1 MAAEKVSASSSA
13 AVDHEGR
20 GRLLRLATNASVATA
35 SILIVVKLV
44 AWLITGSVS
53 VMASLTD
60 SLLDAAASVINLV
73 AVRYALQPADTEHR
87 FGHGKAEYI
96 AGLAQSTFIAGSA
109 LFLVLV
115 AVDRLSHPRPLE
127 RVGVG
132 LAVMAFS
139 VLATLV
145 LLAVQHYVVR
155 KTQSVAIRADSLHYR
170 TDLLT
175 NVSII
180 VALVLATYG
189 WPGFDALFA
198 LGIAVYILY
207 SAWQIGYEAV
217 QLLLDRE
224 LPEAVQEE
232 IRRIT
237 LGHEGVRRMHDLR
250 TRKSGNTLFIQFH
263 MEMDG
268 DMPLTRAHAIGDEVE
283 SAIKEVYPNADILI
297 HHDPYDPEQPR

>member
-1 MAAEKVSASSSA
+1 MATEQAGASPGVTSGQ
-13 AVDHEGR
+13 DER
-20 GRLLRLATNASVATA
+20 GRLLRLATNASVTTA
-35 SILIVVKLV
+35 SILIVVKLA

-60 SLLDAAASVINLV
+60 SLLDAAASVINLI

-109 LFLVLV
+109 LFLILV
-115 AVDRLSHPRPLE
+115 AVDRLSHPRALE

-139 VLATLV
+139 VVATLI
-145 LLAVQHYVVR
+145 LLAIQHYVVNR
-155 KTQSVAIRADSLHYR
+155 TQSVAIRADSLHYR

-198 LGIAVYILY
+198 LGIAAYILY

-224 LPEAVQEE
+224 LPEEVQDE
-232 IRRIT
+232 IRHIA
-237 LGHEGVRRMHDLR
+237 LGHGGVRRMHDLR

-263 MEMDG
+263 MELDG

-283 SAIKEVYPNADILI
+283 AAIKQAYPNADVLI
-297 HHDPYDPEQPR
+297 HHDPYDPEHPR

>member
-1 MAAEKVSASSSA
+1 VATEQAGASPGVTSGQ
-13 AVDHEGR
+13 DER
-20 GRLLRLATNASVATA
+20 GRLLRLATNASVTTA
-35 SILIVVKLV
+35 SILIVVKLA

-60 SLLDAAASVINLV
+60 SLLDAAASVINLI

-109 LFLVLV
+109 LFLILV
-115 AVDRLSHPRPLE
+115 AVDRLSHPRALE

-139 VLATLV
+139 VVATLI
-145 LLAVQHYVVR
+145 LLAIQHYVVNR
-155 KTQSVAIRADSLHYR
+155 TQSVAIRADSLHYR

-198 LGIAVYILY
+198 LGIAAYILY

-224 LPEAVQEE
+224 LPEEVQDE
-232 IRRIT
+232 IRHIA
-237 LGHEGVRRMHDLR
+237 LGHGGVRRMHDLR

-263 MEMDG
+263 MELDG

-283 SAIKEVYPNADILI
+283 AAIKQAYPNADVLI
-297 HHDPYDPEQPR
+297 HHDPYDPEHPR